1 MRYHYEKPQIYL
13 SMYGVRYV
21 CEHPVYNS
29 CTLFL
34 IGDKGIAVIQQR
46 FDARTKTTWW
56 SEVDLWLTD
65 DLYLHPN
72 FSCYERSVL
81 IMKLNE
87 KQTHALEEIYRVAR
101 MYTKI
106 AAELNKVA
114 DTIELESEKNDEE
127 FMKVFG
133 VSQGYYM
140 NDIVRVFDNL
150 PEHVHE
156 QIGELI
162 IAFKK

>member
-1 MRYHYEKPQIYL
+1 
-13 SMYGVRYV
+13 
-21 CEHPVYNS
+21 
-29 CTLFL
+29 
-34 IGDKGIAVIQQR
+34 
-46 FDARTKTTWW
+46 
-56 SEVDLWLTD
+56 
-65 DLYLHPN
+65 
-72 FSCYERSVL
+72 
-81 IMKLNE
+81 MKLNE

-106 AAELNKVA
+106 TAELNKVA

-150 PEHVHE
+150 PESLTAHGSAAVICK
-156 QIGELI
+156 QQ
-162 IAFKK
+162 FRSCSF

>member
-1 MRYHYEKPQIYL
+1 
-13 SMYGVRYV
+13 
-21 CEHPVYNS
+21 
-29 CTLFL
+29 
-34 IGDKGIAVIQQR
+34 
-46 FDARTKTTWW
+46 
-56 SEVDLWLTD
+56 
-65 DLYLHPN
+65 
-72 FSCYERSVL
+72 
-81 IMKLNE
+81 MKLNE

-140 NDIVRVFDNL
+140 NDIVRAFDNL
-150 PEHVHE
+150 PEHV
-156 QIGELI
+156 LL
-162 IAFKK
+162 FKKNEKSFQEE

>member
-1 MRYHYEKPQIYL
+1 
-13 SMYGVRYV
+13 
-21 CEHPVYNS
+21 
-29 CTLFL
+29 
-34 IGDKGIAVIQQR
+34 
-46 FDARTKTTWW
+46 
-56 SEVDLWLTD
+56 
-65 DLYLHPN
+65 
-72 FSCYERSVL
+72 
-81 IMKLNE
+81 MKLNE

-106 AAELNKVA
+106 AA
-114 DTIELESEKNDEE
+114 ELESEKNDEE

-150 PEHVHE
+150 PEHAHE

>member
-1 MRYHYEKPQIYL
+1 
-13 SMYGVRYV
+13 
-21 CEHPVYNS
+21 
-29 CTLFL
+29 
-34 IGDKGIAVIQQR
+34 
-46 FDARTKTTWW
+46 
-56 SEVDLWLTD
+56 
-65 DLYLHPN
+65 
-72 FSCYERSVL
+72 
-81 IMKLNE
+81 MKLNE

-150 PEHVHE
+150 PESLPAHRAACTVDKEIVRSLSAKQVVSRMLQILLQRCFRRTSKWDRPLPLPVATDQKSNVH
-156 QIGELI
+156 IDIFHLDPY
-162 IAFKK
+162 KL

>member
-1 MRYHYEKPQIYL
+1 
-13 SMYGVRYV
+13 
-21 CEHPVYNS
+21 
-29 CTLFL
+29 
-34 IGDKGIAVIQQR
+34 
-46 FDARTKTTWW
+46 
-56 SEVDLWLTD
+56 
-65 DLYLHPN
+65 
-72 FSCYERSVL
+72 
-81 IMKLNE
+81 MKLNE

-140 NDIVRVFDNL
+140 GAPFMMRVTMTAAKN
-150 PEHVHE
+150 
-156 QIGELI
+156 
-162 IAFKK
+162 AFSMMRYQTGIFSPRWRLS

>member
-1 MRYHYEKPQIYL
+1 
-13 SMYGVRYV
+13 
-21 CEHPVYNS
+21 
-29 CTLFL
+29 
-34 IGDKGIAVIQQR
+34 
-46 FDARTKTTWW
+46 
-56 SEVDLWLTD
+56 
-65 DLYLHPN
+65 
-72 FSCYERSVL
+72 
-81 IMKLNE
+81 MKLNE

-114 DTIELESEKNDEE
+114 DTIELESEK
-127 FMKVFG
+127 KVFG

-150 PEHVHE
+150 PEHAHE

>member
-1 MRYHYEKPQIYL
+1 
-13 SMYGVRYV
+13 
-21 CEHPVYNS
+21 
-29 CTLFL
+29 
-34 IGDKGIAVIQQR
+34 
-46 FDARTKTTWW
+46 
-56 SEVDLWLTD
+56 
-65 DLYLHPN
+65 
-72 FSCYERSVL
+72 
-81 IMKLNE
+81 
-87 KQTHALEEIYRVAR
+87 

-150 PEHVHE
+150 R
-156 QIGELI
+156 
-162 IAFKK
+162 AKR

>member
-1 MRYHYEKPQIYL
+1 
-13 SMYGVRYV
+13 
-21 CEHPVYNS
+21 
-29 CTLFL
+29 
-34 IGDKGIAVIQQR
+34 
-46 FDARTKTTWW
+46 
-56 SEVDLWLTD
+56 
-65 DLYLHPN
+65 
-72 FSCYERSVL
+72 
-81 IMKLNE
+81 MKLNE

-150 PEHVHE
+150 PEHAHE

-162 IAFKK
+162 IAFKKWLFLFHFAKIASSITREINDSRKEKRYDHQQNFKQD

>member
-1 MRYHYEKPQIYL
+1 
-13 SMYGVRYV
+13 
-21 CEHPVYNS
+21 
-29 CTLFL
+29 
-34 IGDKGIAVIQQR
+34 
-46 FDARTKTTWW
+46 
-56 SEVDLWLTD
+56 
-65 DLYLHPN
+65 
-72 FSCYERSVL
+72 
-81 IMKLNE
+81 MKLNE

-150 PEHVHE
+150 PEHAHE
-156 QIGELI
+156 QIGELRSS
-162 IAFKK
+162 KHDLYRDQHHGT